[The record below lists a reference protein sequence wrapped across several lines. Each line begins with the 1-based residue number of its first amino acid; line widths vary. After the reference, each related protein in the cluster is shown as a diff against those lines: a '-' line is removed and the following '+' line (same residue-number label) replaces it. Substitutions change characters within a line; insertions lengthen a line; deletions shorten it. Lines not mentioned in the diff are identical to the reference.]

1 MEILLP
7 GSLCCFS
14 TQKLTPAPNL
24 TICWDVD
31 WLLDKCFEL
40 DVSPDVHL
48 TALIAGATPP
58 KTQPRLDWRGHTGP
72 IVANSVRELGYK
84 AQLAGRRNPLRRLYF
99 IAIAPTGEGWSRV
112 ECRWLIPSSPYRV
125 PTLVGLMERHQTR
138 EKHTWSERFN
148 LSMNAFKIDLCQGR
162 DKKVLHD

>member
-1 MEILLP
+1 MEVLLP
-7 GSLCCFS
+7 GSLCCVS
-14 TQKLTPAPNL
+14 THKLTPAPNL

-99 IAIAPTGEGWSRV
+99 IAIAPTGVLAGEGWSRV
-112 ECRWLIPSSPYRV
+112 ECRWLIPKL
-125 PTLVGLMERHQTR
+125 TLSGPDSGRSNGATPDTR
-138 EKHTWSERFN
+138 ETHLVSE
-148 LSMNAFKIDLCQGR
+148 I
-162 DKKVLHD
+162 